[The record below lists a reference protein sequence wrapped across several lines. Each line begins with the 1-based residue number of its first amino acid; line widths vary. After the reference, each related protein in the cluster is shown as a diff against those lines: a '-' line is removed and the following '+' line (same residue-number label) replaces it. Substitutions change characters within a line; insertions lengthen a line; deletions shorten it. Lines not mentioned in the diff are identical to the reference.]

1 MRRISSGMNDT
12 DVQSR
17 LRIQEY
23 KLNKANNQLG
33 SQRRIQELR
42 DDPIAAGHL
51 VRYQS
56 FAGRV
61 KQFEENAQTL
71 TERFTVREG
80 YMNDSLQIM
89 QRARELAVQGAHGT
103 YTKDDLQNMAGEV
116 DQLLRQMIQNANA
129 VDQDGNALF
138 AGTNTKVTAFEVE
151 MGNVEGSGVPM
162 IQEVIYNG
170 NVASN
175 NVEVDEGQYLEV
187 NNSGNRTFWA
197 DKQTL
202 TSGRDVTNWVAQ
214 SDSVIDKL
222 GGAKRLCHFR

>member
-1 MRRISSGMNDT
+1 MKDCRISRNKRACDQARAFSGNEGGDDMRRISSGMNDT

-71 TERFTVREG
+71 TLNMNIDCAPYPLNQKNQQLSMSQCKHFVVARFP
-80 YMNDSLQIM
+80 
-89 QRARELAVQGAHGT
+89 
-103 YTKDDLQNMAGEV
+103 
-116 DQLLRQMIQNANA
+116 LLR
-129 VDQDGNALF
+129 GL
-138 AGTNTKVTAFEVE
+138 
-151 MGNVEGSGVPM
+151 
-162 IQEVIYNG
+162 
-170 NVASN
+170 
-175 NVEVDEGQYLEV
+175 
-187 NNSGNRTFWA
+187 
-197 DKQTL
+197 
-202 TSGRDVTNWVAQ
+202 
-214 SDSVIDKL
+214 
-222 GGAKRLCHFR
+222 